1 MLQKPKKTYWGDDV
15 YDVTLQKGV
24 HAARRLH
31 VVCDRLDKGFP
42 RSEVEDE
49 FRKALLIFRD
59 TMFLKPPDGHTR
71 NWKNVFLIATA
82 MRTEP
87 IELAWGDGDV

>member
-1 MLQKPKKTYWGDDV
+1 M
-15 YDVTLQKGV
+15 
-24 HAARRLH
+24 
-31 VVCDRLDKGFP
+31 
-42 RSEVEDE
+42 EDE

-59 TMFLKPPDGHTR
+59 TMFLKPPEGHTR